1 MKRYSDELVKKLGEE
16 KEIIQSYGTEVIFKE
31 SPVDGRKGYMDPYEI
46 KALENQQEHVG
57 EEKCNEIS
65 LEKLA
70 QRMRDSMGYPNLN
83 LNETEIITKCESL
96 VLEKNN
102 VGVWIRKD
110 DNPEVILSQI
120 FNSPNKLA
128 EMKEHT
134 KLLAKPNSTKQICD
148 TLVNIL

>member
-102 VGVWIRKD
+102 VEIWRYYKRRT
-110 DNPEVILSQI
+110 E
-120 FNSPNKLA
+120 K
-128 EMKEHT
+128 
-134 KLLAKPNSTKQICD
+134 
-148 TLVNIL
+148 